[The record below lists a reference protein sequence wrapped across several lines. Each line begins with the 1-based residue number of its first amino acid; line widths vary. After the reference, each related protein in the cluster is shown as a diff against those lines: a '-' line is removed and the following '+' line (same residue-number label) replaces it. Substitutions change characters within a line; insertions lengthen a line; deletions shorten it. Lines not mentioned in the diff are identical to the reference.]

1 MAENGQTSTFT
12 VVLDA
17 PPTADVTIGVSS
29 TDTSK
34 ATVDVSSLT
43 FTSSDWA
50 SPLPAT
56 RTAACR
62 TTHHH
67 PHPAHAPLTSHVQA
81 PFWQVVPLLQHVHAV
96 HLENGPFLLVQQHVS
111 QLWEELWR

>member
-1 MAENGQTSTFT
+1 MWDVRLCGQKQAPQGPLAAG
-12 VVLDA
+12 VLGA
-17 PPTADVTIGVSS
+17 RSMHHAVAAVARTAAVPMP
-29 TDTSK
+29 
-34 ATVDVSSLT
+34 A
-43 FTSSDWA
+43 SDWA

-56 RTAACR
+56 RAAACR

-96 HLENGPFLLVQQHVS
+96 HLENGPFLLVQQHVCGS
-111 QLWEELWR
+111 SVCMQEK